1 MGWNRSPCG
10 CKEWDCWVCR
20 AWRGVCEIVID
31 ARGGCS
37 KSRRSLRNGRLV
49 LIPGATDISVAS
61 SVAQKRRHNVEETSV
76 HTYVGFRSQLNL
88 N

>member
-1 MGWNRSPCG
+1 MGWVGIGPRAVAKSGTAG
-10 CKEWDCWVCR
+10 CAGPW
-20 AWRGVCEIVID
+20 VCEIVID

-61 SVAQKRRHNVEETSV
+61 SVAQKQRHNVGETSV
-76 HTYVGFRSQLNL
+76 HT
-88 N
+88 